1 MRTIGTALQ
10 RLKTDDE
17 NTEWTNDES
26 KNSAATILER
36 YLENNMRLNHN
47 HIIIL
52 SSYIIIFWT
61 SKLRK
66 LNQQSSNI
74 NSICWV
80 VQQLYNQPTSK

>member
-10 RLKTDDE
+10 RLKNDDE

>member
-10 RLKTDDE
+10 RLKNDDE

-47 HIIIL
+47 HIIL
-52 SSYIIIFWT
+52 SYILLYYHFLNIKT
-61 SKLRK
+61 KM
-66 LNQQSSNI
+66 NQQSSKI

>member
-10 RLKTDDE
+10 RLKNDDE

-66 LNQQSSNI
+66 LNQQSSKI